1 MSRQKNRTRRIEK
14 KVVLSEEENRMIQ
27 TNMQKIGSH
36 NFSLY
41 ARKMLCDGYLITRDF
56 TYLKQTA
63 RELGRIAQNLNMI
76 AKRANTTQNIYE
88 DDLRDIARAY
98 KLAKAQI
105 ASFITDLV
113 NEEKFYRTQDE
124 KIEH

>member
-14 KVVLSEEENRMIQ
+14 KVFLSEEENRMIQ

-105 ASFITDLV
+105 ASVITDLV